1 MLAAHCC
8 EVKYDVS
15 RPKQGTQGDVA
26 LQERIQT
33 KRPEL
38 FRVLLHNDHYTTMD
52 FVIEILAT
60 VFAKPIEEAVSVML
74 AVHEKGVGVAGIYPA
89 SVAETKISAV
99 HARAQEEGFPLRC
112 SMEPE

>member
-1 MLAAHCC
+1 M
-8 EVKYDVS
+8 S
-15 RPKQGTQGDVA
+15 GPKQGTQGDVA
-26 LQERIQT
+26 LQDRTET

-38 FRVLLHNDHYTTMD
+38 FKVLLHNDHYTTME

-60 VFAKPIEEAVSVML
+60 VFAKPIEEAVTVML
-74 AVHEKGVGVAGIYPA
+74 AVHEKGIGVAGVYPA
-89 SVAETKISAV
+89 SVAETKISTV